1 MVLLSVF
8 SLPIM
13 IYKTLFFAEKILQ
26 LIKPKC
32 IISEILFPR
41 EREKKKRHKKN
52 KYKEEIKM
60 ENKGKSLTVSLSCSN
75 FLGFQEDVHQA
86 DLLPKPY
93 KMQFKL

>member
-13 IYKTLFFAEKILQ
+13 NYKTLFFAEKILQ

-41 EREKKKRHKKN
+41 ERKKKRNKKN
-52 KYKEEIKM
+52 KYKEEIKT
-60 ENKGKSLTVSLSCSN
+60 ENKGKSLTVSSSCSN

-93 KMQFKL
+93 KMQLKL